1 MDPRCAECL
10 IAADECPA
18 VPWGDQGEGPSA
30 NSTRFTTRIFRAED
44 SETKEM
50 RSKCSVIVVDWL
62 TLKRKCVPKC
72 GELAR
77 P

>member
-44 SETKEM
+44 SEHKGNAVQMFSNCGGLAHPEKEM
-50 RSKCSVIVVDWL
+50 CS
-62 TLKRKCVPKC
+62 
-72 GELAR
+72 
-77 P
+77 